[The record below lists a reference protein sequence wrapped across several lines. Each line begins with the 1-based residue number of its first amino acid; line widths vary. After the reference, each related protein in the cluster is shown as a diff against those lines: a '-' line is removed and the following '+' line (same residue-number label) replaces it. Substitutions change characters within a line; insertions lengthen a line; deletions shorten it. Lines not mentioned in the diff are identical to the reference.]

1 MLPSTPR
8 LHQISH
14 MEMSE
19 SLTVEIDQM
28 ARSVVDCAF
37 TVHKE
42 LGPGLLE
49 SVYQACFGEELKSR
63 GIPYRRQV
71 SLPIKYRTLRLDSG
85 LRLDLLVSDSIIVE
99 LKSVAR
105 MEPIFK
111 AQLLSYL
118 QLSGLK
124 LGFLINFNVPLI
136 REGIYRVVL

>member
-1 MLPSTPR
+1 
-8 LHQISH
+8 
-14 MEMSE
+14 
-19 SLTVEIDQM
+19 M

-49 SVYQACFGEELKSR
+49 SVYQACFCEELKSR
-63 GIPYRRQV
+63 EISFRTQV

-99 LKSVAR
+99 LKSVVR
-105 MEPIFK
+105 IEPIFK

-118 QLSGLK
+118 RLSGLK

-136 REGIYRVVL
+136 KEGIFRVAL